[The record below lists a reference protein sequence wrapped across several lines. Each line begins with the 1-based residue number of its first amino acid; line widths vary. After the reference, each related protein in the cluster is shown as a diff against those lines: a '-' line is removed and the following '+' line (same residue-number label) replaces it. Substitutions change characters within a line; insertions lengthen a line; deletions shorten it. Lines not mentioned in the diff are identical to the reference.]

1 MQLRVKDL
9 SGATQSAVR
18 RTRSLGGYVAG
29 ADYSTDPI
37 AGDSTLDLRIPVQ
50 NVQKAI
56 AGFTGLGTIL
66 SQHIAVA
73 DLQAGLDRLDVRI
86 AASERLVATLRGEE
100 QKRAALA
107 LARLEGQRAALIRR
121 GTYATVALQLTTRKP
136 AAKQAAPPS
145 RFDRFKDDAGNI
157 LGQEAVGLLY
167 FLVVAGPFLLL
178 AAFAILAERERRRRS
193 GNRLL
198 EEAG

>member
-1 MQLRVKDL
+1 
-9 SGATQSAVR
+9 VR

-50 NVQKAI
+50 NIQKAI
-56 AGFTGLGTIL
+56 AAFTGLGTIL

-73 DLQAGLDRLDVRI
+73 DLQAGVDRLDTRI
-86 AASERLVATLRGEE
+86 SAGQRLVKKLSGEE
-100 QKRAALA
+100 QKRAELA
-107 LARLEGQRAALIRR
+107 LVRLERQRAALVRQ
-121 GTYATVALQLTTRKP
+121 GAYANLSLQLTSR
-136 AAKQAAPPS
+136 KQAEKQVAPG

-167 FLVVAGPFLLL
+167 FLVVVGPFLLL